1 MWNWLLVF
9 GLFLLFYF
17 AQSRSEQS
25 RYRSIVEIQEELIIC
40 WSKTDR
46 RIIYINPAAIKLLKG
61 NPQSLIGSNFLD
73 LIYGEDREWV
83 EKKLASLTPL
93 APKIKFQCRI
103 VLSDQQV
110 RWLVWQFYLVNSEEV
125 QSIGRDVTEQVLIEE
140 TLSKFEARNQALLE
154 SIPDSMFIVD
164 RSGLCLDM
172 RSRLPFLPEQAV
184 NFNLIEYECFR
195 SIKDRLPKLIDIT
208 LTTQQLQTLE
218 FSYPD
223 GENYYE
229 MRLSPSSADEVMIL
243 VRDITDRK
251 QAEAIAS
258 ALRQEQEIN
267 QLQQY
272 FFAMIS
278 HEFRTPL
285 NVMAIA
291 ISALEN
297 SDIVTNNSRL
307 MRNLNRIKKASDR
320 ILTTIDNMM
329 TIYQIKTDFFV
340 PDWQSISINDFC
352 QEVIQTIDTEYR
364 AINFYPDEL
373 HSNLITCPRLLKCI
387 LEQLL
392 SNALKYSDGE
402 VFLKVTRRD
411 SNLEIVVSDW
421 GIGIPE
427 GEASHIFEP
436 FFRGSNVE
444 GIHGSGLGLSLVQK
458 CVQTCQ
464 GTIDVVSRPKGG
476 TTFRLNF
483 PLTPQI

>member
-1 MWNWLLVF
+1 MCI
-9 GLFLLFYF
+9 
-17 AQSRSEQS
+17 R
-25 RYRSIVEIQEELIIC
+25 
-40 WSKTDR
+40 DR
-46 RIIYINPAAIKLLKG
+46 
-61 NPQSLIGSNFLD
+61 
-73 LIYGEDREWV
+73 
-83 EKKLASLTPL
+83 
-93 APKIKFQCRI
+93 
-103 VLSDQQV
+103 
-110 RWLVWQFYLVNSEEV
+110 
-125 QSIGRDVTEQVLIEE
+125 
-140 TLSKFEARNQALLE
+140 ALLE

-329 TIYQIKTDFFV
+329 TIYQVKTDFFV
-340 PDWQSISINDFC
+340 PDWQSIPINDFC

-373 HSNLITCPRLLKCI
+373 NSNLITCPRLLKCI

-392 SNALKYSDGE
+392 NNALKYSDGE

-444 GIHGSGLGLSLVQK
+444 LSL
-458 CVQTCQ
+458 
-464 GTIDVVSRPKGG
+464 IH
-476 TTFRLNF
+476 
-483 PLTPQI
+483 I

>member
-1 MWNWLLVF
+1 L
-9 GLFLLFYF
+9 GYF
-17 AQSRSEQS
+17 FCFILHNPDRNKVATDRSF
-25 RYRSIVEIQEELIIC
+25 EIQEELIIC

-46 RIIYINPAAIKLLKG
+46 QIIYINPAAIKLLQG

-251 QAEAIAS
+251 QAESIAS

-267 QLQQY
+267 QLPTIL
-272 FFAMIS
+272 FSPMIS

-340 PDWQSISINDFC
+340 PDWQSISSMIS
-352 QEVIQTIDTEYR
+352 VKR
-364 AINFYPDEL
+364 
-373 HSNLITCPRLLKCI
+373 
-387 LEQLL
+387 
-392 SNALKYSDGE
+392 
-402 VFLKVTRRD
+402 
-411 SNLEIVVSDW
+411 
-421 GIGIPE
+421 
-427 GEASHIFEP
+427 
-436 FFRGSNVE
+436 
-444 GIHGSGLGLSLVQK
+444 
-458 CVQTCQ
+458 
-464 GTIDVVSRPKGG
+464 
-476 TTFRLNF
+476 
-483 PLTPQI
+483 